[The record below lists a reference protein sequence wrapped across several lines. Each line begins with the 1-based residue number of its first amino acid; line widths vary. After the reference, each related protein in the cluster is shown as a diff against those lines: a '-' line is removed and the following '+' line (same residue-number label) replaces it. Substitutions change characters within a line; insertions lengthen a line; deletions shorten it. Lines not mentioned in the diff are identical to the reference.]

1 MSTSHPPDIIHV
13 MNAPRPSQSSALVY
27 YCERKQKVKGGLG
40 MRLEHPIAVFQAAHD
55 EISLVFPL
63 LLPYSLQYL
72 LLYVS
77 MEGEGQGDLVMCGSV
92 MM

>member
-1 MSTSHPPDIIHV
+1 
-13 MNAPRPSQSSALVY
+13 
-27 YCERKQKVKGGLG
+27 

-55 EISLVFPL
+55 EIFLAFSL
-63 LLPYSLQYL
+63 LLTYSLQYL

>member
-1 MSTSHPPDIIHV
+1 
-13 MNAPRPSQSSALVY
+13 
-27 YCERKQKVKGGLG
+27 
-40 MRLEHPIAVFQAAHD
+40 MRLEHPVAMFQAAHD
-55 EISLVFPL
+55 EISLVFSL
-63 LLPYSLQYL
+63 LLTYSLQYL